1 MNNNDINNELKEK
14 NQEMLLN
21 KKRIDLDKAMESLL
35 DFYKKYATS
44 KVANEVNNQVCLF
57 RGISPNSEQGK
68 IFYNTITT
76 FFFLA
81 CDELKK
87 VIVANTDPLKAR
99 LGSIP
104 DEEYNDVL
112 EHLSVVITNYMSD
125 YYLDKKDML
134 NNELDQNV
142 TEEVKRKIDRYIL
155 DIVSVKMI
163 NMLKDK
169 FMYAVMVIN
178 NNNKENYQ
186 VMENINEKTIK

>member
-14 NQEMLLN
+14 NQEMFLN
-21 KKRIDLDKAMESLL
+21 KKKIDLDKAMESVL
-35 DFYKKYATS
+35 DFYRKYAAS
-44 KVANEVNNQVCLF
+44 NVANEVNNQVCLYH
-57 RGISPNSEQGK
+57 GVSPNSEQGK

-87 VIVANTDPLKAR
+87 VIIANTDPLKAR

-104 DEEYNDVL
+104 DEEYSNVL

-125 YYLDKKDML
+125 YYLEKKDML
-134 NNELDQNV
+134 SNELNQNV
-142 TEEVKRKIDRYIL
+142 AEEIKRKIDKYIL
-155 DIVSVKMI
+155 DVVSVKMI

-169 FMYAVMVIN
+169 FMYAIMVIN

-186 VMENINEKTIK
+186 VMENINGKTIK